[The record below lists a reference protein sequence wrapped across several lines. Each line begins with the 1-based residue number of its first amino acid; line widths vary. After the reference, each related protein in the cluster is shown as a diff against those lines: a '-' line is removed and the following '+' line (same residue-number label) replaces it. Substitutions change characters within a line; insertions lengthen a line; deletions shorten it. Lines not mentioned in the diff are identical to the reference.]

1 MPPGGGR
8 VKGGSRPG
16 RVVALGW
23 LLLAACA
30 GGRAGSPAD
39 GAVPAWARAQSGA
52 GTHSEP
58 EVVRGVHR
66 VEKGETWFHIAKR
79 YGLSPEELAE
89 ANGLEVTA
97 ALVVGMELVVPG
109 AVEPATGTPTPAQR
123 ATVEAP
129 AQPAVEKA
137 WETAVEPR
145 AGQPLPP
152 ELLRAFDTGAA
163 KPASDAAV
171 PDALARAFEHP
182 TAPIARPGPP
192 SATPVPAAEKSAA
205 VSASIGPAPSKETA
219 SQRPPP
225 AAGRSA
231 VAARGSIASA
241 PVGVL
246 QWPLRGV
253 LYARFGKKGREPHDG
268 IDLAA
273 PAGTPVRTAGEGVV
287 LFAGPQSGYGLIVV
301 VGHER
306 GLVTVYAHSR
316 DLRVRTG
323 QPVRLGQVIATVG
336 ESGKTSGPHLH
347 FEVRVEGEPVD
358 PMRFLGP
365 VPAP

>member
-1 MPPGGGR
+1 MR
-8 VKGGSRPG
+8 RRSRPG
-16 RVVALGW
+16 RALVLGW

-30 GGRAGSPAD
+30 GGRAGQPGD
-39 GAVPAWARAQSGA
+39 GTLPAWARAPSTA
-52 GTHSEP
+52 ATHPEP

-66 VEKGETWFHIAKR
+66 VEKGETLFRIAKG
-79 YGLSPEELAE
+79 YGLTAEELAA
-89 ANGLEVTA
+89 ANGLDVSAT
-97 ALVVGMELVVPG
+97 LVVGSDLLIPG
-109 AVEPATGTPTPAQR
+109 AVESAAGTPSQTAPTQK
-123 ATVEAP
+123 EAV
-129 AQPAVEKA
+129 QPPVAKV

-152 ELLRAFDTGAA
+152 DLLKAFDSTA
-163 KPASDAAV
+163 KAPADV
-171 PDALARAFEHP
+171 PLPADLARAFDHP
-182 TAPIARPGPP
+182 TAPVARPTSASVAAPP
-192 SATPVPAAEKSAA
+192 LAEKSAA
-205 VSASIGPAPSKETA
+205 ISASIGPMPGSEAPKA
-219 SQRPPP
+219 SLT
-225 AAGRSA
+225 AGRAS
-231 VAARGSIASA
+231 VAPRGSLASA
-241 PVGVL
+241 PSGVL

-273 PAGTPVRTAGEGVV
+273 PTGTPVRTAGEGMV

-301 VGHER
+301 VGHEK

-323 QPVRLGQVIATVG
+323 QTVRLGQVIATVG

-358 PMRFLGP
+358 PLRFLGP
-365 VPAP
+365 VPAPP

>member
-1 MPPGGGR
+1 MSS
-8 VKGGSRPG
+8 GSRPG
-16 RVVALGW
+16 RSVALGW

-30 GGRAGSPAD
+30 GGRAGQSSGELPS
-39 GAVPAWARAQSGA
+39 WARAPSSQ
-52 GTHSEP
+52 THPEP

-66 VEKGETWFHIAKR
+66 VEKGETLFHIAKG
-79 YGLSPEELAE
+79 YGLSAEELAQ

-97 ALVVGMELVVPG
+97 ALTVGTELLIPG
-109 AVEPATGTPTPAQR
+109 AVEPAARPSPAAERPTS
-123 ATVEAP
+123 EAP
-129 AQPAVEKA
+129 PVAKV

-152 ELLRAFDTGAA
+152 ELLRAFETGG
-163 KPASDAAV
+163 KTPADV
-171 PDALARAFEHP
+171 PFPPELARAFDHP
-182 TAPIARPGPP
+182 TAPLARPAAPP
-192 SATPVPAAEKSAA
+192 ALPPPPDKTAA
-205 VSASIGPAPSKETA
+205 VSASIGPAPTSEAAAPRA
-219 SQRPPP
+219 SP
-225 AAGRSA
+225 
-231 VAARGSIASA
+231 VAARTAVLGRGSLAAA
-241 PVGVL
+241 PAGLL

-301 VGHER
+301 VSHEK

-323 QPVRLGQVIATVG
+323 QMVRQGQVIATVG

-358 PMRFLGP
+358 PMHFLGP

>member
-1 MPPGGGR
+1 VSTGG
-8 VKGGSRPG
+8 RPG
-16 RVVALGW
+16 RWLALGW

-30 GGRAGSPAD
+30 GGRAGQPA
-39 GAVPAWARAQSGA
+39 GPLPAWARAQP
-52 GTHSEP
+52 GTATHPEP
-58 EVVRGVHR
+58 EVVRSVHR
-66 VEKGETWFHIAKR
+66 VEKGDTWFHIAR
-79 YGLSPEELAE
+79 TYGLTAEELAK
-89 ANGLEVTA
+89 ANGLDVTT
-97 ALVVGMELVVPG
+97 ALTVGMQLLIPG
-109 AVEPATGTPTPAQR
+109 AVESAAGGPLAGERPTAEAAPPIPAPGT
-123 ATVEAP
+123 
-129 AQPAVEKA
+129 KA

-152 ELLRAFDTGAA
+152 ELLKAFDAGSR
-163 KPASDAAV
+163 PAVEAPV
-171 PDALARAFEHP
+171 PEALARAFDHP
-182 TAPIARPGPP
+182 TEPMAKSAPPAVPP
-192 SATPVPAAEKSAA
+192 PPAEKSTA
-205 VSASIGPAPSKETA
+205 VSASIGPAPPGA
-219 SQRPPP
+219 AGGQRPPP
-225 AAGRSA
+225 SAGRAALGTRATPAAGLA
-231 VAARGSIASA
+231 GT
-241 PVGVL
+241 L

-273 PAGTPVRTAGEGVV
+273 PAGTPVKTAGEGVV

-323 QPVRLGQVIATVG
+323 QAVRQGQVIATVG

-358 PMRFLGP
+358 PVRFLGP

>member
-1 MPPGGGR
+1 MSS
-8 VKGGSRPG
+8 GSRPG
-16 RVVALGW
+16 RFLALGW

-30 GGRAGSPAD
+30 GGRAGQPT
-39 GAVPAWARAQSGA
+39 GPLPAWARAQPSTA
-52 GTHSEP
+52 THPEP
-58 EVVRGVHR
+58 DVVRSIHR
-66 VEKGETWFHIAKR
+66 VEKGETWFHIAR
-79 YGLSPEELAE
+79 SYGLSADELAK

-97 ALVVGMELVVPG
+97 ALTVGMTLIIPG
-109 AVEPATGTPTPAQR
+109 AVESAIG
-123 ATVEAP
+123 AP
-129 AQPAVEKA
+129 ASTEHPTTEAAGPAPGAKA

-152 ELLRAFDTGAA
+152 ELLRAFD
-163 KPASDAAV
+163 ASNKAAV
-171 PDALARAFEHP
+171 EAPVPEALARAFDHP
-182 TAPIARPGPP
+182 TEPMARPVAQPAGPP
-192 SATPVPAAEKSAA
+192 PTAEKSTA
-205 VSASIGPAPSKETA
+205 VSASIGPAPAATPV
-219 SQRPPP
+219 SQRPP
-225 AAGRSA
+225 ASAGRAS
-231 VAARGSIASA
+231 VVARGSVASGLA
-241 PVGVL
+241 GTL

-273 PAGTPVRTAGEGVV
+273 PAGTPVKTAGEGVV

-323 QPVRLGQVIATVG
+323 QTVRPGQVIATVG

-347 FEVRVEGEPVD
+347 FEVRVDGEPVD
-358 PMRFLGP
+358 PVRFLGP

>member
-1 MPPGGGR
+1 MR
-8 VKGGSRPG
+8 RGSRPG
-16 RVVALGW
+16 RALALGW

-30 GGRAGSPAD
+30 GGRAGQPGD
-39 GAVPAWARAQSGA
+39 GTLPAWARAPSTA
-52 GTHSEP
+52 ATHPEP

-66 VEKGETWFHIAKR
+66 VEKGETLFRIAKG
-79 YGLSPEELAE
+79 YGLTAEELAA
-89 ANGLEVTA
+89 ANGLDVSAT
-97 ALVVGMELVVPG
+97 LVVGSDLLIPG
-109 AVEPATGTPTPAQR
+109 AVEPAAGTPSPT
-123 ATVEAP
+123 AP
-129 AQPAVEKA
+129 AQKEAVQPPVAKV

-152 ELLRAFDTGAA
+152 DLLKAFDTTTKA
-163 KPASDAAV
+163 PADV
-171 PDALARAFEHP
+171 PLPADLARAFDHP
-182 TAPIARPGPP
+182 TAPVAHPT
-192 SATPVPAAEKSAA
+192 SAPVAAAPLAEKSAA
-205 VSASIGPAPSKETA
+205 ISASIGPMPGAEAPKA
-219 SQRPPP
+219 SLT
-225 AAGRSA
+225 AGRAS
-231 VAARGSIASA
+231 VAPRGSIASA
-241 PVGVL
+241 PAGVL

-273 PAGTPVRTAGEGVV
+273 PAGTPVRTAGEGMV

-301 VGHER
+301 VGHEK

-323 QPVRLGQVIATVG
+323 QTVRLGQVIATVG

-358 PMRFLGP
+358 PLRFLGP
-365 VPAP
+365 VPAPP

>member
-1 MPPGGGR
+1 VSRAGR
-8 VKGGSRPG
+8 PSRA
-16 RVVALGW
+16 VALGW

-30 GGRAGSPAD
+30 GGRAGQPS
-39 GAVPAWARAQSGA
+39 GAALPAWARADKGPA
-52 GTHSEP
+52 GHGEP
-58 EVVRGVHR
+58 EVVRVVHR
-66 VEKGETWFHIAKR
+66 VEKGQTLFRIAR
-79 YGLSPEELAE
+79 TYGLSPEELAE

-97 ALVVGMELVVPG
+97 ALAVGTELVIPG
-109 AVEPATGTPTPAQR
+109 AVEPATVPPPGAPPVPVKPTPPVAS
-123 ATVEAP
+123 V
-129 AQPAVEKA
+129 

-152 ELLRAFDTGAA
+152 ELLRAFEIGAEPPPSEPPLPDELVRA
-163 KPASDAAV
+163 FDQPTPPPARPAAPPRPAAV
-171 PDALARAFEHP
+171 
-182 TAPIARPGPP
+182 APRTSDEPRVGA
-192 SATPVPAAEKSAA
+192 VP
-205 VSASIGPAPSKETA
+205 ASIGPS
-219 SQRPPP
+219 P
-225 AAGRSA
+225 AAEARLAPRTGT
-231 VAARGSIASA
+231 VPRGSTAAASTSL
-241 PVGVL
+241 L

-273 PAGTPVRTAGEGVV
+273 PAGTPVRTAAEGVV
-287 LFAGPQSGYGLIVV
+287 LFAGPQAGYGLIVLV
-301 VGHER
+301 QHER

-316 DLRVRTG
+316 DVRVRSG
-323 QPVRLGQVIATVG
+323 QAVRPGQVIATVG

>member
-1 MPPGGGR
+1 VSR
-8 VKGGSRPG
+8 RSRPG
-16 RVVALGW
+16 RLLALGW

-30 GGRAGSPAD
+30 GGRAGQTSD
-39 GAVPAWARAQSGA
+39 GTLPAWARAPA
-52 GTHSEP
+52 PTATHPEP
-58 EVVRGVHR
+58 EVLRGVHR
-66 VEKGETWFHIAKR
+66 VQKGETLFHIAKG
-79 YGLSPEELAE
+79 YGLSAEELAS
-89 ANGLEVTA
+89 ANGLDVSTP
-97 ALVVGMELVVPG
+97 LVVGMELLVPG
-109 AVEPATGTPTPAQR
+109 AVEAAAAPSAAAERPPAEPAR
-123 ATVEAP
+123 PPVAKV
-129 AQPAVEKA
+129 

-152 ELLRAFDTGAA
+152 ELLRAFDSGAKTSA
-163 KPASDAAV
+163 EV
-171 PDALARAFEHP
+171 PLPVDLARAFDHP
-182 TAPIARPGPP
+182 TASVAR
-192 SATPVPAAEKSAA
+192 PVPAPPPPAPVAEKSAA
-205 VSASIGPAPSKETA
+205 VSASIGPAPAGEATGPRAPPVSGRMA
-219 SQRPPP
+219 PSPRP
-225 AAGRSA
+225 S
-231 VAARGSIASA
+231 VASA
-241 PVGVL
+241 TSGVL

-301 VGHER
+301 VGHEK

-323 QPVRLGQVIATVG
+323 QTVRPGQVIATVG

>member
-1 MPPGGGR
+1 MR
-8 VKGGSRPG
+8 RGSRPA
-16 RVVALGW
+16 RALALGW

-30 GGRAGSPAD
+30 GGRAGQPGD
-39 GAVPAWARAQSGA
+39 GTLPAWARAPSTA
-52 GTHSEP
+52 TTHPEP

-66 VEKGETWFHIAKR
+66 VEKGETLFRIAKG
-79 YGLSPEELAE
+79 YGLTAEELAA
-89 ANGLEVTA
+89 ANGLDVSAT
-97 ALVVGMELVVPG
+97 LVVGSDLLIPG
-109 AVEPATGTPTPAQR
+109 AVEPAAGTPSQT
-123 ATVEAP
+123 AP
-129 AQPAVEKA
+129 AQKEAVQPPVAKV

-152 ELLRAFDTGAA
+152 DLLKAFDTTA
-163 KPASDAAV
+163 KAPADV
-171 PDALARAFEHP
+171 PLPADLARAFDHP
-182 TAPIARPGPP
+182 TAPVARPTSAPVAAPP
-192 SATPVPAAEKSAA
+192 LAEKSAA
-205 VSASIGPAPSKETA
+205 ISASIGPMPGAEAPKA
-219 SQRPPP
+219 SLT
-225 AAGRSA
+225 AGRAS
-231 VAARGSIASA
+231 VAPRGSIASA
-241 PVGVL
+241 PAGVL

-273 PAGTPVRTAGEGVV
+273 PAGTPVRTAGEGMV

-301 VGHER
+301 VGHEK

-323 QPVRLGQVIATVG
+323 QTVRLGQVIATVG

-358 PMRFLGP
+358 PLRFLGP
-365 VPAP
+365 VPAPP

>member
-1 MPPGGGR
+1 VSSAGH
-8 VKGGSRPG
+8 PG
-16 RVVALGW
+16 RCLAFGW
-23 LLLAACA
+23 LALAACA
-30 GGRAGSPAD
+30 SGRTGQATGELPSWAKSPA
-39 GAVPAWARAQSGA
+39 AQ
-52 GTHSEP
+52 THPEP
-58 EVVRGVHR
+58 EVVRGIHR
-66 VEKGETWFHIAKR
+66 VEKGETLFHIAKR
-79 YGLSPEELAE
+79 YGLSAEELAE

-97 ALVVGMELVVPG
+97 ALSVGTELLIPG
-109 AVEPATGTPTPAQR
+109 ALDSASGPSPQAERAAT
-123 ATVEAP
+123 EAP
-129 AQPAVEKA
+129 RPGVAKV

-145 AGQPLPP
+145 GGQALPP
-152 ELLRAFDTGAA
+152 ELLRAFEGGGKA
-163 KPASDAAV
+163 PADM
-171 PDALARAFEHP
+171 PLPPELARAFEHP
-182 TAPIARPGPP
+182 TAPLTHPLTAAPSNPPGP
-192 SATPVPAAEKSAA
+192 AEKSSA
-205 VSASIGPAPSKETA
+205 VAASIGPAPSSETA
-219 SQRPPP
+219 APRAS
-225 AAGRSA
+225 S
-231 VAARGSIASA
+231 VAARTAVMARGSLASTPA
-241 PVGVL
+241 GVL

-287 LFAGPQSGYGLIVV
+287 LFAGPQSGYGLIVIV
-301 VGHER
+301 SHEK

-323 QPVRLGQVIATVG
+323 QTVRPGQVIATVG